1 MPAAKKVVLD
11 LKGVLDIRQAESIY
25 NEMKKF
31 AEAKREVTVDFSEAE
46 DIDMAVLQL
55 LYSFKKTM
63 AEQKKSV
70 TLANLSEQLI
80 SRINLCDFTSLL
92 EES

>member
-25 NEMKKF
+25 NEMKKL